1 MEAQEL
7 MISLQ
12 KKLEIEKRSQDY
24 LLQVYN
30 AKMTNDYPNMVPSEG
45 VYIPPTQ
52 NFIINPNQTSIL
64 SPIQQLLINLGT
76 MLHPD
81 DSNIVSEKLNE
92 EQIKTLNQVFV
103 KFTQDVNNLKFSTT
117 NEFIDY
123 TIKYIDKVNLYF
135 L

>member
-30 AKMTNDYPNMVPSEG
+30 AKMTNDYPNMVASEG

-64 SPIQQLLINLGT
+64 SPIQQL
-76 MLHPD
+76 
-81 DSNIVSEKLNE
+81 
-92 EQIKTLNQVFV
+92 
-103 KFTQDVNNLKFSTT
+103 
-117 NEFIDY
+117 
-123 TIKYIDKVNLYF
+123 
-135 L
+135 